1 MRVCYLT
8 SSLNQACGWGRF
20 AAELIYHAAQMGT
33 APLVLTPDSLV
44 PSLLKNVEV
53 ISDPSFSKLLST
65 KTLRMRAAMS
75 SCDIVHC
82 LTESL
87 VPLTTL
93 TNKPCILNLI
103 GTYSTLSLASK
114 NAFFY
119 RHAYHKAASLV
130 SISNYTAKRLITLS
144 PKLASKI
151 TVIPPGVSD
160 FFLSATG
167 QDLPFR
173 KNALLFVGHVKPR
186 KGLLEL
192 LLALN
197 ELKTD
202 FPQLK
207 LFVAGP
213 LLDSKYLTIAQ
224 DLIAQFSLQQ
234 NVIFLNQISDIDL
247 IRYLSEARALVLPS
261 TNKNG
266 QFEGFG
272 LVHLEAHALG
282 TPSIGSLDCGNED
295 AIKDTIDG
303 YLVKQNDTTALSQA
317 IRKILDD
324 NTWLNLSKNAKLS
337 AQEFAWPIIIK
348 EYENLYTKLMR

>member
-1 MRVCYLT
+1 MRICYLT
-8 SSLNQACGWGRF
+8 SSLDQACGWGRF
-20 AAELIYHAAQMGT
+20 AVELIYHAAQMGIE
-33 APLVLTPDSLV
+33 PLVLTPDSLV
-44 PSLLKNVEV
+44 PSSLKNIEV
-53 ISDPSFSKLLST
+53 VSDPSFSKLLSI
-65 KTLRMRAAMS
+65 KTIEMRSAMS
-75 SCDIVHC
+75 SCKIVHC
-82 LTESL
+82 LTEPL
-87 VPLTTL
+87 IPLTNL
-93 TNKPCILNLI
+93 TNKPCLVNLI
-103 GTYSTLSLASK
+103 GTYSVSSLASK
-114 NAFFY
+114 NAFLFRRAY
-119 RHAYHKAASLV
+119 RKAASLV
-130 SISNYTAKRLITLS
+130 SISNYTAKQLTNIA
-144 PKLASKI
+144 PQLASKI
-151 TVIPPGVSD
+151 KVIPPGVSD

-173 KNALLFVGHVKPR
+173 KNALLFIGHVKPR

-224 DLIAQFSLQQ
+224 DLIAQFALQQ
-234 NVIFLNQISDIDL
+234 NVVFLNQISDIDL
-247 IRYLSEARALVLPS
+247 IRYLSEVRALVLPS

-282 TPSIGSLDCGNED
+282 APSIGSLDCGNED
-295 AIKDTIDG
+295 AIKDSIDG
-303 YLVKQNDTTALSQA
+303 YLVKQNDTAALSQA

-337 AQEFAWPIIIK
+337 AQEFAWPTIIK
-348 EYENLYTKLMR
+348 KYERLYTHITG